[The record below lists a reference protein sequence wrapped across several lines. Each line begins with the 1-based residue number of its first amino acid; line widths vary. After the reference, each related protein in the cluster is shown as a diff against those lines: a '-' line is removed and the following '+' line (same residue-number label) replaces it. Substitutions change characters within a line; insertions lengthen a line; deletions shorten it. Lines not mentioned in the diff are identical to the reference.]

1 MVIKADMPSQLSQS
15 TTDFLRDVDKL
26 KSIESMD
33 RAALAAAFERQAKR
47 LIDEEVRPQI
57 EQALRGIF
65 PNFNRNPPPQS
76 IDASSG
82 MGDND
87 KMIPKI
93 EALEAD
99 MRDVRDRLVR
109 VETKLDAKS
118 DKTDVM
124 KMEVRLIL
132 LGVGTWASLLY
143 VLAKG
148 FHWL

>member
-1 MVIKADMPSQLSQS
+1 MATTNESTEMVGQS
-15 TTDFLRDVDKL
+15 TSDFLRDIDKI
-26 KSIESMD
+26 KSLEAVD

-57 EQALRGIF
+57 ELALRGIF

-87 KMIPKI
+87 NMIPKI

-109 VETKLDAKS
+109 VETKLDAKA
-118 DKTDVM
+118 DKTDVT

-132 LGVGTWASLLY
+132 LGAGAWVSLLY